1 MGSPSGIYKWMLKE
15 MIRLGT
21 HEFSIEKNE
30 KKLESKSTDELE
42 RIVKN
47 ELPCSY
53 PFKCFYAGF
62 AVSEFFNKFDDS
74 DSMTAACASVPMIY
88 DLLNIKEED
97 DEDEE

>member
-1 MGSPSGIYKWMLKE
+1 M
-15 MIRLGT
+15 
-21 HEFSIEKNE
+21 SIEKKK

-62 AVSEFFNKFDDS
+62 AVSEFFNKFNDS
-74 DSMTAACASVPMIY
+74 DSITAACSSVPMIY